1 MSMSQP
7 LLKIMVVGM
16 VWIVTMPS
24 SIAQTLQAIP
34 GMKEEMG
41 NGIELVR
48 SAGKSA
54 KNGKIQH
61 DNDDQNRNDD

>member
-1 MSMSQP
+1 MSQP
-7 LLKIMVVGM
+7 LLKIMVVRM

-41 NGIELVR
+41 NGIELIR
-48 SAGKSA
+48 SASKSA
-54 KNGKIQH
+54 KNGKIKH
-61 DNDDQNRNDD
+61 AND

>member
-1 MSMSQP
+1 MSQP
-7 LLKIMVVGM
+7 LLKIMVVRM

-41 NGIELVR
+41 NGIELIR
-48 SAGKSA
+48 SASKSA
-54 KNGKIQH
+54 KN
-61 DNDDQNRNDD
+61 

>member
-1 MSMSQP
+1 
-7 LLKIMVVGM
+7 M

-41 NGIELVR
+41 NGIELIR
-48 SAGKSA
+48 SASKSA

-61 DNDDQNRNDD
+61 DNDDQNWNDD

>member
-1 MSMSQP
+1 
-7 LLKIMVVGM
+7 MVVRV

-34 GMKEEMG
+34 GMKKEMG

-48 SAGKSA
+48 STGKSP

-61 DNDDQNRNDD
+61 NNDDQNWNDD